1 MSLQLKAVGR
11 TDIGLVRSGNEDCL
25 HIDRKNHVYAVLDG
39 MGGHQAGEVASITA
53 SDIVHRAF
61 SNMAAELLDDA
72 SLGIDLPLPP
82 SGKLLL
88 KSIRLAN
95 RAVFGRAQGNPSLSG
110 MGTTIV
116 ATAFEADI
124 MSIVHVGDSRAYRL
138 TESGLEPLTHDHSWV
153 AEIQAAH
160 HLSEREA
167 ASFVGKNVITR
178 ALGVRGTVEVDF
190 RNVKVKPGDQF
201 ILCSDGLCGFAD
213 DGEIFDAASE
223 YRHNLTELVDSLIQL
238 ANDRGGSDNVTVIA
252 LQVVDIEA
260 SSLPELE
267 VFTLREESEEI
278 SAAEDQWLTRIAESQ
293 TQPAPDIG
301 VPKRGISK
309 IALLVFFLL
318 FIIVAVLVIW
328 MLPGK

>member
-25 HIDRKNHVYAVLDG
+25 HIDRKNHVYAVFDG
-39 MGGHQAGEVASITA
+39 MGGHQAGEVASQTA

-61 SNMAAELLDDA
+61 SNIAAELMDDA
-72 SLGIDLPLPP
+72 SLGVDLPLPQ
-82 SGKLLL
+82 SGKLLV
-88 KSIRLAN
+88 KSVRLAN

-153 AEIQAAH
+153 AEIQATH
-160 HLSEREA
+160 HLSEEEA
-167 ASFVGKNVITR
+167 TSFVGKNVITR
-178 ALGVRGTVEVDF
+178 ALGVRGTVEADF
-190 RNVKVKPGDQF
+190 RVIKVKPGDQF

-213 DGEIFDAASE
+213 DREIFDAAFE
-223 YRHNLTELVDSLIQL
+223 FRHNLTELVDSLIQL
-238 ANDRGGSDNVTVIA
+238 ANDRGGSDNVTVVA
-252 LQVVDIEA
+252 LQAIDVEA

-267 VFTLREESEEI
+267 VLTLREESEEI
-278 SAAEDQWLTRIAESQ
+278 SAAEDLWLTRIAEQQ
-293 TQPAPDIG
+293 TQPHSDSF
-301 VPKRGISK
+301 VPKRGANK
-309 IALLVFFLL
+309 LVMLVIFLL
-318 FIIVAVLVIW
+318 FIVVAALVICT
-328 MLPGK
+328 LPGK